1 MKEIYFSCTLLTDVV
16 LNSKL
21 ATEGN
26 MTTMDYIPG
35 SNFLGIVAAQLYKQ
49 IDSNKAY
56 KIFHSGDVSFGDAL
70 ITRDVT
76 ESFKVPFNLF
86 MVKGEESLGTD
97 HLYVHQEINEKNH
110 PEKNGYRVQLK
121 QVRNGYF
128 STTGKVLDK
137 IKKTFAL
144 KSAQDANFRKSKE
157 SAMFG
162 FESLKKDQV
171 FIFSVKFSDER
182 FVDDVT
188 KALIGNKRLG
198 KSRTAE
204 FGQVEIRQI
213 NTPIPHLEHK
223 ELDSDTLVYAQS
235 NLCFVDEYVQPKLQP
250 NVADLGL
257 LSGTINWEK
266 SQVRTYSYA
275 PWNGQRKTI
284 DPERHCIAMG
294 SVFYVQNIEKPTVVK
309 KNTVGEFQSEGLGR
323 VLYNPVFLFATA
335 NTIQTD
341 FYNRENVKD
350 ANNANH
356 ANHNNINTPLGKF
369 LVKKLE
375 ENRKQLKLSNDIHSA
390 VKDES
395 SFKILERITPS
406 QWGNIRTLAT
416 QTKNIKELILKLFG
430 ENLPG
435 QKPIIGVLG
444 YGIAY
449 DRYWGV
455 NKEKP
460 LNELKNIINKNESL
474 GCEFVAKYAAEMAKE
489 KQKKDKKN

>member
-70 ITRDVT
+70 FTLDNT

-86 MVKGEESLGTD
+86 MVKGRESLGEDPT
-97 HLYVHQEINEKNH
+97 YIHQNIDKNH
-110 PEKNGYRVQLK
+110 PEENGYKVQLK

-128 STTGKVLDK
+128 STTGKVLDN

-144 KSAQDANFRKSKE
+144 KSAQDANFRRSKE

-171 FIFSVKFSDER
+171 FIFSVQCRDESL
-182 FVDDVT
+182 VDDVT
-188 KALIGNKRLG
+188 NALVGNKRLG

-204 FGQVEIRQI
+204 FGQVSIQQI
-213 NTPIPHLEHK
+213 TTPIPPLEFK
-223 ELDSDTLVYAQS
+223 QTDSCILVYAQS
-235 NLCFVDEYVQPKLQP
+235 NLCFVDQYGQPKLQP
-250 NVADLGL
+250 NVIDLGL
-257 LSGTINWEK
+257 KSGTINWEK
-266 SQVRTYSYA
+266 SQVRTSSYA

-294 SVFYVQNIEKPTVVK
+294 SVFYVDYIGGSTEDK

-323 VLYNPVFLFATA
+323 VLYNPVFLFANT
-335 NTIQTD
+335 NTILTD
-341 FYNRENVKD
+341 FYKKENVKD
-350 ANNANH
+350 ANNVNQASQ
-356 ANHNNINTPLGKF
+356 TPLLTTLGKF
-369 LVKKLE
+369 LEKKFKENENQLE
-375 ENRKQLKLSNDIHSA
+375 LSKAIHNA
-390 VKDES
+390 VKYNS
-395 SFKILERITPS
+395 NSKILEKITSS

-416 QTKNIKELILKLFG
+416 QTKDFTVLSKKLFG
-430 ENLPG
+430 ENPPN
-435 QKPIIGVLG
+435 QKPIIGLLG
-444 YGIAY
+444 YGVAY
-449 DRYWGV
+449 DKYWSK
-455 NKEKP
+455 NNDKP
-460 LNELKNIINKNESL
+460 LNAFESIVTENKKF

-489 KQKKDKKN
+489 NQKKDKKF